1 MKKLLLILVMTLA
14 MATFAYGQIV
24 RGTSTTNSGD
34 VIISLDGEDIAVEGG
49 VAEDAASTEPPVPIG
64 GIAESTVPTAVA
76 DGDAIGEWYDTYG
89 KSVIYGANLATGA
102 IDVNLVNA
110 PPVESGCTHLID
122 TTLNSTGGTTN
133 ATMFIGDADKLA
145 IYVFNDE
152 EPGADDSEWNGV
164 LELSPDGTALMT
176 ATINVINSE
185 DNAVATADD
194 WKFDTDEERYF
205 WFPAQA
211 GITAQYLKLTATC
224 DADCSVTEY
233 HAIDVWVCTNE

>member
-1 MKKLLLILVMTLA
+1 MKKLVLVVMMLLLCFPAYAQQDRRINDGDGNILDV
-14 MATFAYGQIV
+14 
-24 RGTSTTNSGD
+24 NSDG
-34 VIISLDGEDIAVEGG
+34 SLLTRTMSVVE
-49 VAEDAASTEPPVPIG
+49 T
-64 GIAESTVPTAVA
+64 TVPTAVA
-76 DGDAIGEWYDTYG
+76 DGSPIATWVDTYG
-89 KSVIYGANLATGA
+89 KQVIYGANLATGA

-122 TTLNSTGGTTN
+122 TTLNSNGGTTN

-224 DADCSVTEY
+224 DADCSATEY